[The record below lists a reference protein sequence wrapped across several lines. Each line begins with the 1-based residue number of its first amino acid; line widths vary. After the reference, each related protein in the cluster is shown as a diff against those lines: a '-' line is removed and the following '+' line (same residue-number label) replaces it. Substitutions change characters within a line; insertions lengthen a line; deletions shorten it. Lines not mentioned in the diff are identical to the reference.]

1 MNPHQVTKD
10 FECAV
15 AEYTGAPY
23 CVAVNSCT
31 NALFLCLM
39 YFRHRDADP
48 GFRYMAEAGAMVTIP
63 KRTYI
68 SVAMQIK
75 HAGFNVAFRDDDW
88 VGMYQLGGLP
98 IWDCARLFTS
108 GMYKTGQFMCTSH
121 HWSKTL
127 GLQQA
132 GCILTDDAEAVA
144 WLKRARFDGRAEGV
158 PPAQDDFP
166 FCGWHMYLSPEIAAL
181 GLVKLSFLPRHNDP
195 LPNDDYPDLSKL
207 SIFHGHGAK
216 PVAEA
221 AE

>member
-1 MNPHQVTKD
+1 VNPHQVTKD

-15 AEYTGAPY
+15 AEYVGAPY

-39 YFRHRDADP
+39 WFRRCYPHMHSGVAL
-48 GFRYMAEAGAMVTIP
+48 EIP

-68 SVAMQIK
+68 SVPMQIK
-75 HAGFNVAFRDDDW
+75 HAGWEVIFREKPW
-88 VGMYQLGGLP
+88 VGKYDLAPLP
-98 IWDCARLFTS
+98 VWDCARLFTS
-108 GMYKTGQFMCTSH
+108 GMYMPGQFMCTSH

-132 GCILTDDAEAVA
+132 GCILTDDVEAVA
-144 WLKRARFDGRAEGV
+144 WLKRARFDGRSEGV
-158 PPAQDDFP
+158 PPALDSFD
-166 FCGWHMYLSPEIAAL
+166 FCGWHCYLSPEIAAL
-181 GLVKLSFLPRHNDP
+181 GLVKLSFLPRHNAP

-207 SIFHGHGAK
+207 SIFQSK
-216 PVAEA
+216 SDPTVVMA